1 MPAALSAQA
10 CVISDTKKDVQNRLV
25 LTIWAGVI
33 CLLIKLLIYK
43 VNSGLC
49 FWLEYHLE
57 YHLECRAKLATRLH
71 SI

>member
-1 MPAALSAQA
+1 MPVFTGIQAQ
-10 CVISDTKKDVQNRLV
+10 KRRLWMSLDDEV
-25 LTIWAGVI
+25 VGRGNLN
-33 CLLIKLLIYK
+33 LLIKLLIYRI
-43 VNSGLC
+43 NTGFC